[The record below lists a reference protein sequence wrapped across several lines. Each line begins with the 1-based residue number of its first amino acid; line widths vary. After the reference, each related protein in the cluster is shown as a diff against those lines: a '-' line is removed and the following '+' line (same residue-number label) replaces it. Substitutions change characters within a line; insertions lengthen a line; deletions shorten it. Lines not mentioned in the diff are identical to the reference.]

1 MPEFD
6 EQEFHRAYYLLAV
19 YAHQLI
25 RRQEYMPEATW
36 RSQIKDEEFP
46 DTVADLVDRG
56 LVLEI
61 NLKNGKGYA
70 ISEAG
75 QALVWLYSDVIR
87 EIWKKNMN
95 GEGDQLIDFL
105 VANLDAYADQQ
116 RKLAAA
122 EQAAGQAAS
131 AGQAAPAGE

>member
-19 YAHQLI
+19 YAHELI

-46 DTVADLVDRG
+46 DTVADLVERG
-56 LVLEI
+56 LVLEV
-61 NLKNGKGYA
+61 NHEGTKGYA
-70 ISEAG
+70 ITESG

-87 EIWKKNMN
+87 EIWKKNMK
-95 GEGDQLIDFL
+95 GEGDKLIDFL
-105 VANLDAYADQQ
+105 VANLDAYADEQ

-122 EQAAGQAAS
+122 QAGGAEQS
-131 AGQAAPAGE
+131 SAPAAE

>member
-19 YAHQLI
+19 YAHELI
-25 RRQEYMPEATW
+25 RRQEYMPEDTW

-46 DTVADLVDRG
+46 NTVADLVERG
-56 LVLEI
+56 LVLEVAPEGG
-61 NLKNGKGYA
+61 KKGYA
-70 ISEAG
+70 ITEAG

-105 VANLDAYADQQ
+105 VANLDAYADEQ

-122 EQAAGQAAS
+122 QPTEET
-131 AGQAAPAGE
+131 AAPAAE

>member
-19 YAHQLI
+19 YAHELI

-46 DTVADLVDRG
+46 DTVADLVERG
-56 LVLEI
+56 LVLEV
-61 NLKNGKGYA
+61 NHEGTKGYA
-70 ISEAG
+70 ITESG

-87 EIWKKNMN
+87 EIWKKNMK
-95 GEGDQLIDFL
+95 GEGDKLIDFL
-105 VANLDAYADQQ
+105 VANLDAYADEQ

-122 EQAAGQAAS
+122 QAGGAEQS
-131 AGQAAPAGE
+131 AAPAAE